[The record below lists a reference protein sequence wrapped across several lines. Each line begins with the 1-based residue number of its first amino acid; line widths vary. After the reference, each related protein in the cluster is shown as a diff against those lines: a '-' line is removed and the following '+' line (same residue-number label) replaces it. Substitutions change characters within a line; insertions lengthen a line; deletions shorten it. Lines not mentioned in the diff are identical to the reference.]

1 MAHTSK
7 QDKPFELNR
16 QEFGF
21 LTVIW
26 HQWKKCN
33 QNRLE
38 HPRVK
43 AFDERIER
51 HWADADKPDVF

>member
-1 MAHTSK
+1 MVGDMVK

-16 QEFGF
+16 LEFGF

-26 HQWKKCN
+26 DEWKKRN

-43 AFDERIER
+43 AFDERITK
-51 HWADADKPDVF
+51 HWDDAYR